1 MALFAVDAGRSE
13 VEYKSSTVL
22 GAFPSPVAEAVHQNN
37 PVWIEGDL
45 EIEIDDK
52 KWWVGNL
59 AKREGGG
66 RDRSNF
72 GESKADEILKVQVI
86 AAVIYA
92 DLTESDIDLGV
103 IVPVKKLV
111 KEETSAIKKL
121 LIGTHEV
128 KYRLVKQTRKEPST
142 RECAIKINEKLLI
155 AQEGA
160 MAFWSD
166 PRDENTQILDFG
178 AKTINFAY
186 YDYYDYKRPTYI
198 NSNSGTEF
206 SVGWET
212 IKQQFGFSKKS
223 DDQINPNDI
232 SKMASSL
239 AKTAINESGKLN
251 WDKDCLTQIF
261 GGVAHVV
268 YPYIKEKYP
277 RAYVPEDPRNGNVVG
292 LFYTL
297 EEAHAYV

>member
-1 MALFAVDAGRSE
+1 MTLLAVDAGRSE
-13 VEYKSSTVL
+13 VEYKSSTL
-22 GAFPSPVAEAVHQNN
+22 MGAFPSPVAEAVHQNN
-37 PVWIEGDL
+37 PVWLEGDL
-45 EIEIDDK
+45 EIEIEGK

-86 AAVIYA
+86 ASVIYA
-92 DLTESDIDLGV
+92 DLIESDIDLGV
-103 IVPVKKLV
+103 IVPIKKLV
-111 KEETSAIKKL
+111 KEETNAIKKL

-128 KYRLVKQTRKEPST
+128 RYKLVKQTRKEPST
-142 RECAIKINEKLLI
+142 RECSIKINEKLLI

-186 YDYYDYKRPTYI
+186 YDFYLYNKPTYV
-198 NSNSGTEF
+198 NAKSGTEWN
-206 SVGWET
+206 GWET
-212 IKQQFGFSKKS
+212 TKQQFGFSKKN
-223 DDQINPNDI
+223 DDQINVNEI
-232 SKMASSL
+232 KKMASSL
-239 AKTAINESGKLN
+239 AKTAINVSGKLD
-251 WDKDCLTQIF
+251 WDTDCLTQIF

-268 YPYIKEKYP
+268 YPYIKEKFP
-277 RAYVPEDPRNGNVVG
+277 RAYVPEDPRNGNVIG
-292 LFYTL
+292 LFHTL